1 MALPF
6 FGKKDSETNILQ
18 TMYQKGVAAL
28 HDILAPAALEINS
41 NYLRLGK
48 KFTKTFFVFNYPRF
62 LNTNW
67 FVTMVNLDKTM
78 DISFFIY
85 PVDTGIALK
94 NLRKKVAQ
102 VESEISMREEKGLV
116 RDPMFETAYHDLEDL
131 RDKLQQ
137 AREKLFKFGLY
148 ITVYAN
154 SLEELNKIETSIRS
168 ILDAKLA
175 YSKLAIYQQAEGFNS
190 TLPIVSDELQINTMM
205 NSGPIAA
212 TFPFVSSDLTS
223 DSGILYGINRHNNSL
238 ILFDRFSLEN
248 ANTVVFGKSGGGK
261 SYASKLEILRSMM
274 LGTEV
279 IIIDPENEYQY
290 LAETIGGAYFKI
302 SLTSANHLNPFDLS
316 LPKEDEN
323 ATDILRSNII
333 SLVGLI
339 RIMLGGL
346 TPEEDAIIDS
356 AITQTYASRDITPS
370 SDFSKSITP
379 TMSDLKTI
387 LDNMTGTESLSRRLE
402 KYVTGSYA
410 GFLNNP
416 TNIEVNNKLVV
427 FSIRDMEEELRPVA
441 MYIILHFIWNMVRR
455 ELKKRILMVDEA
467 WWLMKYDDGASF
479 MFGIAKRARKYFLG
493 VTTITQDVNDFLSSS
508 YGKPILTNSSL
519 QFLFKQ
525 SPANIDVLQ
534 KTFNLTDEEKFLLLE
549 SEVGE
554 GLFFAGQKHVAIKVI
569 ASYTEDQIITSDPAQ
584 LLQIEKAKKDLE
596 RAEVMAP

>member
-1 MALPF
+1 MPLPF
-6 FGKKDSETNILQ
+6 FRKKDLETIMPQ
-18 TMYQKGVAAL
+18 TAYQRGLAAL

-48 KFTKTFFVFNYPRF
+48 KFTRSFFVFNYPRF

-67 FVTMVNLDKTM
+67 FATMINLDKTF
-78 DISFFIY
+78 DISFFIS
-85 PVDTGIALK
+85 PVDTGTALK

-102 VESEISMREEKGLV
+102 VESEISIREDKGLV
-116 RDPMFETAYHDLEDL
+116 RDPMLETAYHDLEDL

-148 ITVYAN
+148 ITTYAN
-154 SLEELNKIETSIRS
+154 SIEELNKVETSIRS

-175 YSKLAIYQQAEGFNS
+175 YSKPAIYQQSDGFNS
-190 TLPIVSDELQINTMM
+190 TLPIADDRLQINTTM

-223 DSGILYGINRHNNSL
+223 DNGILYGINRHNNSL

-248 ANTVVFGKSGGGK
+248 ANTVIFGKAGGGK

-290 LAETIGGAYFKI
+290 LAETIGGTFFKI
-302 SLTSANHLNPFDLS
+302 SLTSENHLNPFDLS
-316 LPKEDEN
+316 LPREDES
-323 ATDILRSNII
+323 AADILRSNII

-356 AITQTYASRDITPS
+356 AITQTYASRDITPA
-370 SDFSKSITP
+370 SDFSKASMP

-387 LDNMTGTESLSRRLE
+387 LDNMTGAESLSRRLE
-402 KYVTGSYA
+402 KFVTGSYA

-416 TNIEVNNKLVV
+416 TNLEINNKLVV
-427 FSIRDMEEELRPVA
+427 FGIRDMEEELRPVA
-441 MYIILHFIWNMVRR
+441 MYIILHFIWNIVRR
-455 ELKKRILMVDEA
+455 ELKKRILIVDEA

-479 MFGIAKRARKYFLG
+479 MFGIAKRGRKYFLG
-493 VTTITQDVNDFLSSS
+493 VTTITQDVTDFLNSA
-508 YGKPILTNSSL
+508 YGKPVLTNSSL

-525 SPANIDVLQ
+525 SPTNIDTLQ

-584 LLQIEKAKKDLE
+584 LLQIEKAKKELE
-596 RAEVMAP
+596 QAEAKVM

>member
-6 FGKKDSETNILQ
+6 FGKKEDIIPQ

-48 KFTKTFFVFNYPRF
+48 KLTKTFFVFNYPRF

-67 FVTMVNLDKTM
+67 FSTMINLDKTF
-78 DISFFIY
+78 DASFFIS
-85 PVDTGIALK
+85 PVDTGTALK

-102 VESEISMREEKGLV
+102 VESEISMREDKGLV
-116 RDPMFETAYHDLEDL
+116 RDPMLETAYHDLEDL

-168 ILDAKLA
+168 ILDAKLT
-175 YSKLAIYQQAEGFNS
+175 YSKPAIYQQAEGFNS
-190 TLPIVSDELQINTMM
+190 TLPIADDKLQINTTM

-223 DSGILYGINRHNNSL
+223 DNGILYGINRHNNSL

-248 ANTVVFGKSGGGK
+248 ANTVIFGKSGGGK

-274 LGTEV
+274 LGAEV
-279 IIIDPENEYQY
+279 IVIDPENEYKY
-290 LAETIGGAYFKI
+290 LAETIGGAFFKI
-302 SLTSANHLNPFDLS
+302 SLTSENHLNPFDLS
-316 LPKEDEN
+316 LPREDES
-323 ATDILRSNII
+323 AGDILRSNII
-333 SLVGLI
+333 NLVGLV

-370 SDFSKSITP
+370 SDLSKAVAP

-387 LDNMTGTESLSRRLE
+387 LDNMTGAESLSRRLE
-402 KYVTGSYA
+402 KFVTGSYA

-416 TNIEVNNKLVV
+416 TNLEINNKLVV

-441 MYIILHFIWNMVRR
+441 MYVILHFIWNLVRK

-467 WWLMKYDDGASF
+467 WWLMKYEDGASF

-493 VTTITQDVNDFLSSS
+493 VTTITQDVTDFLGSA

-525 SPANIDVLQ
+525 SPTNIETLQ

-584 LLQIEKAKKDLE
+584 LLQIEKAKKELE
-596 RAEVMAP
+596 QAEAKVM